1 VPDPSRTASSGAG
14 CLVSLSQQ
22 IEALRAYAAR
32 EGHEVLQEA
41 KDPGQSEASL
51 EHPGMDRVRDPVAA
65 GGVYAM
71 LAQDGDRFARGSAYL
86 IYLREELA
94 EHSMALRTL
103 NDSGDGP
110 AAPRHPP
117 IPPPCSLARS
127 VTTPLYSTTVSQALR
142 QTLRVGVLRELL
154 RTPL

>member
-1 VPDPSRTASSGAG
+1 
-14 CLVSLSQQ
+14 LVSLSQQ

-32 EGHEVLQEA
+32 EGYEVLEEA

-71 LAQDGDRFARGSAYL
+71 LAQEGDRFARGSAYL
-86 IYLREELA
+86 FYLREEFA

-103 NDSGDGP
+103 NDRGDGP
-110 AAPRHPP
+110 AAPHHPP
-117 IPPPCSLARS
+117 IPPPC
-127 VTTPLYSTTVSQALR
+127 
-142 QTLRVGVLRELL
+142 
-154 RTPL
+154 